1 MTLSAKHLLIE
12 SGRFFRFGMVGIA
25 ATAVYAIVAF
35 SSVEIAGASPV
46 LASIIGQ
53 VAAMSVSYFGHAI
66 YSFTVKL
73 DHGTYLWRFLV
84 IAAFTFGM
92 NAFVTWLLTGVVGMP
107 HRAVLVIV
115 MVMIPILN
123 YLCNRFWVFLPGLEA
138 AHSSA
143 AAPSRRTP
151 LNHD

>member
-1 MTLSAKHLLIE
+1 MRACGIREGLDRDPHRHSSGERQWLRPNMTLSAKHLLIE
-12 SGRFFRFGMVGIA
+12 SGRFFRFGVVGIA

-73 DHGTYLWRFLV
+73 D
-84 IAAFTFGM
+84 
-92 NAFVTWLLTGVVGMP
+92 
-107 HRAVLVIV
+107 
-115 MVMIPILN
+115 
-123 YLCNRFWVFLPGLEA
+123 
-138 AHSSA
+138 
-143 AAPSRRTP
+143 RRSEENT
-151 LNHD
+151 